1 MRCVSPRLLEAAL
14 AGLLLLTPESGF
26 AQHPKKEKTP
36 APKGVW
42 NYDGG
47 VFFET
52 DGHIPNGA
60 CFRLAGR
67 LTAPGFF
74 DDFKRLDG
82 ENGAEFHRGP
92 ESVTHFPDQ
101 LALSFRISDF
111 SCSTQLHNAGLQVYL
126 TREQMNSLRLALYW
140 KRGVA
145 LRPIENFTRTHSSV
159 ESVAPYAP
167 ALAAQLSQRFRWSYE
182 YSVPSAGVPLTDSL
196 VIVVRTQDG
205 RIAARVA
212 ARL

>member
-1 MRCVSPRLLEAAL
+1 MRCVFPRMLEAAL
-14 AGLLLLTPESGF
+14 AALLLLTPEIGS
-26 AQHPKKEKTP
+26 AQQAKKEKTP
-36 APKGVW
+36 APKGIW

-52 DGHIPNGA
+52 DGHIPDGA

-67 LTAPGFF
+67 MTAPGFF
-74 DDFKRLDG
+74 DNFKRLDG
-82 ENGAEFHRGP
+82 KNGAEFYRGP

-126 TREQMNSLRLALYW
+126 TREQMNSLRLAFYW

-145 LRPIENFTRTHSSV
+145 LRPVENFKRTNASV
-159 ESVAPYAP
+159 ERVAPYAQ
-167 ALAAQLSQRFRWSYE
+167 ALAAQLPQRFRWSYE
-182 YSVPSAGVPLTDSL
+182 FCISSAGVPLTDSL
-196 VIVVRTQDG
+196 VLVVRTQDG